1 MSGLFTRLAQQQMG
15 QRRHTVAVAKQPL
28 FRQDL
33 QQGSDAM
40 MDEPEGVTAAAH
52 VEDSLAPSLVTPKGV
67 DRIKVESNTVIENSP
82 QAIKPIRK
90 SSTANFSDQKSEFQT
105 EFSEKTEADT
115 ELSPVENK
123 VHESLSEPV
132 MPSTKALLTPQR
144 TTTRSERQTSE
155 TESQS
160 AIDSSIASL
169 EEPMATAPAKAIEP
183 ARKVG
188 RGFQDGGRQHSR
200 EITER
205 EHDDHAEQE
214 TVINVTIGRIEVKAV
229 AQEKKKTPQTK
240 AKSKRQPLMSLDD
253 YQAQRQRG
261 ER

>member
-15 QRRHTVAVAKQPL
+15 QRRHTIAAAKQPL
-28 FRQDL
+28 FHQDL
-33 QQGSDAM
+33 QQGSDLM
-40 MDEPEGVTAAAH
+40 MDEPEGVSAAAQ

-82 QAIKPIRK
+82 QAIKPIVK
-90 SSTANFSDQKSEFQT
+90 SSTANFSDQKSGLQT

-115 ELSPVENK
+115 ALSPVETK

-144 TTTRSERQTSE
+144 PTSRSERQASE
-155 TESQS
+155 TTSQS
-160 AIDSSIASL
+160 AMDSSITSHQK
-169 EEPMATAPAKAIEP
+169 PIATAAAKAIEP
-183 ARKVG
+183 VRELR

-200 EITER
+200 EITKRER
-205 EHDDHAEQE
+205 DGHAEQE

-229 AQEKKKTPQTK
+229 AEEKKKTPQTK
-240 AKSKRQPLMSLDD
+240 PKSKRQPLISLDD